1 MMHLL
6 GPVITT
12 HAGQRR
18 PAHRPSWQEPPD
30 QSMQRPTDT
39 PQDQHGAMQAAV
51 EPPPPVAP
59 RAGEA
64 PAIGLIRQWL
74 ELSELE
80 RRAFDAWRAN

>member
-1 MMHLL
+1 
-6 GPVITT
+6 
-12 HAGQRR
+12 
-18 PAHRPSWQEPPD
+18 
-30 QSMQRPTDT
+30 MQRPTDT